1 MAFFEQTKITDQ
13 NGNVINPAEQQTLY
27 SSDPPDAALGPA
39 VRTAWGSVDDQ
50 ITLLRRIV
58 KLMESQAAT
67 DPQQRQRVVI
77 DTTSTVTIAAGTAA
91 IGNVTLGAGSA
102 SIGNANVISTVTSIT
117 NLAGQ
122 FGWNQQ
128 ILSDPARVSYNT
140 GIRQQITFSN
150 T

>member
-1 MAFFEQTKITDQ
+1 MAYFEQTRITDQ

-58 KLMESQAAT
+58 KLMESQAAA
-67 DPQQRQRVVI
+67 DPQQRQRVVL
-77 DTTSTVTIAAGTAA
+77 DTTSTVTLAAGT
-91 IGNVTLGAGSA
+91 A
-102 SIGNANVISTVTSIT
+102 SIGNANVISTVTTVGSIT

-150 T
+150 P

>member
-1 MAFFEQTKITDQ
+1 MAYFEQTRITNQ

-27 SSDPPDAALGPA
+27 SADPPDAALGPA

-50 ITLLRRIV
+50 ITLLRRIA

-77 DTTSTVTIAAGTAA
+77 DTTSTVTLAAGTAS
-91 IGNVTLGAGSA
+91 IGNV
-102 SIGNANVISTVTSIT
+102 NTVTTVTAVTTIT

-128 ILSDPARVSYNT
+128 ILSDPARISYNT

-150 T
+150 P

>member
-1 MAFFEQTKITDQ
+1 MAYFEQTRITDQ

-27 SSDPPDAALGPA
+27 SSDPPDAALGPV
-39 VRTAWGSVDDQ
+39 VRTAWGSIDDQ

-77 DTTSTVTIAAGTAA
+77 DTTPT
-91 IGNVTLGAGSA
+91 VTLGAGTA
-102 SIGNANVISTVTSIT
+102 SIGNVATVATVTTVTSIT

-128 ILSDPARVSYNT
+128 ILSDPARISYNT
-140 GIRQQITFSN
+140 GIRQQLTFSN
-150 T
+150 P

>member
-1 MAFFEQTKITDQ
+1 MAYFEQTRITDQ
-13 NGNVINPAEQQTLY
+13 NGNVINPAEQQTLF
-27 SSDPPDAALGPA
+27 SSDPPDAALGPV
-39 VRTAWGSVDDQ
+39 VRTAWGSIDDQ

-77 DTTSTVTIAAGTAA
+77 DTTPTVI
-91 IGNVTLGAGSA
+91 LGAGTA
-102 SIGNANVISTVTSIT
+102 SIGNVNAVTSVTTVTTVTSIT

-128 ILSDPARVSYNT
+128 ILSDPARISYNT
-140 GIRQQITFSN
+140 GIRQQLTFSN
-150 T
+150 P

>member
-77 DTTSTVTIAAGTAA
+77 DTNPTVI
-91 IGNVTLGAGSA
+91 LGAGTA
-102 SIGNANVISTVTSIT
+102 SIGNANVVTTVTTVTSIT

>member
-1 MAFFEQTKITDQ
+1 MAYFEQTRITDQ
-13 NGNVINPAEQQTLY
+13 NGNVINPAEQQTLF
-27 SSDPPDAALGPA
+27 SSDPPDAALGPV
-39 VRTAWGSVDDQ
+39 VRTAWGSIDDQ

-77 DTTSTVTIAAGTAA
+77 DTTPT
-91 IGNVTLGAGSA
+91 VTLGAGTA
-102 SIGNANVISTVTSIT
+102 SIGNANVISTVTTVTSIT

-128 ILSDPARVSYNT
+128 ILSDPARISYNT
-140 GIRQQITFSN
+140 GIRQQLTFSN
-150 T
+150 P

>member
-1 MAFFEQTKITDQ
+1 MAYFEQTRITDQ

-67 DPQQRQRVVI
+67 DPQQRQRVVL
-77 DTTSTVTIAAGTAA
+77 DTTSTVSGTVILVAGTASV
-91 IGNVTLGAGSA
+91 GNVA
-102 SIGNANVISTVTSIT
+102 TVTTVTTVASIT

-128 ILSDPARVSYNT
+128 ILSDPARVAYNT

-150 T
+150 P

>member
-77 DTTSTVTIAAGTAA
+77 DTTSTVSLAAST
-91 IGNVTLGAGSA
+91 A
-102 SIGNANVISTVTSIT
+102 SIGNANVVSTVTTVSTVTSIT

>member
-1 MAFFEQTKITDQ
+1 MAYFEQTRITDQ

-67 DPQQRQRVVI
+67 DPQQRQRVVL
-77 DTTSTVTIAAGTAA
+77 DTTSTVSGTV
-91 IGNVTLGAGSA
+91 ILGAGTA
-102 SIGNANVISTVTSIT
+102 SIGNVATVATVTSIT

-150 T
+150 P

>member
-1 MAFFEQTKITDQ
+1 MAYFEQTRITDQ

-27 SSDPPDAALGPA
+27 SSDPPGDAPGPA

-67 DPQQRQRVVI
+67 DPQQRQRVVL
-77 DTTSTVTIAAGTAA
+77 DTTS
-91 IGNVTLGAGSA
+91 NVTLTTGTA
-102 SIGNANVISTVTSIT
+102 SIGNVATVATVT
-117 NLAGQ
+117 NLTSQ

-128 ILSDPARVSYNT
+128 ILSDPARTSYNT

-150 T
+150 P

>member
-1 MAFFEQTKITDQ
+1 MAYFEQTRITDQ
-13 NGNVINPAEQQTLY
+13 NGNVINPAEQQTLF
-27 SSDPPDAALGPA
+27 SSDPPDAALGPV
-39 VRTAWGSVDDQ
+39 VRTAWGSIDDQ

-77 DTTSTVTIAAGTAA
+77 DTTPT
-91 IGNVTLGAGSA
+91 VTLGAGTA

-128 ILSDPARVSYNT
+128 ILSDPARISYNT
-140 GIRQQITFSN
+140 GIRQQLTFSN
-150 T
+150 P

>member
-1 MAFFEQTKITDQ
+1 MAYFEQTRITDQ

-58 KLMESQAAT
+58 KIMESQAAT

-77 DTTSTVTIAAGTAA
+77 DTTPV
-91 IGNVTLGAGSA
+91 VTLGAGTA
-102 SIGNANVISTVTSIT
+102 SIGNANVVTTVTTVGTIT

-150 T
+150 P